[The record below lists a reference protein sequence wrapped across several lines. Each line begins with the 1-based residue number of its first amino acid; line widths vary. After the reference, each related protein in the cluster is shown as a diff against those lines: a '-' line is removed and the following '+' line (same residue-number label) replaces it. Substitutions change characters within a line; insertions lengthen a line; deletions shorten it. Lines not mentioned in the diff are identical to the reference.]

1 MFFNLFKTKV
11 SKVDTLF
18 LAHYVDVKVFYTM
31 QFNKVPCVSFIP
43 ELDTSK
49 VFEYI
54 DNQYR
59 DQITGIYQHNF
70 FDHAEQ
76 KLFFNNCIFVLKD
89 NRMIEAGNNFCQV
102 LYTTKQYAWAQN
114 ILKEFAKFRLNESV
128 NERLIGFARNYNM
141 N

>member
-1 MFFNLFKTKV
+1 MFFNLFKTKA
-11 SKVDTLF
+11 SKVNTLF

-49 VFEYI
+49 VFEYM
-54 DNQYR
+54 DRQYR
-59 DQITGIYQHNF
+59 KQIKGIYQHNF
-70 FDHAEQ
+70 FDHSEQ

-89 NRMIEAGNNFCQV
+89 NRMIEAGNTFCHV
-102 LYTTKQYAWAQN
+102 LYTTKQYKWAQE
-114 ILKEFAKFRLNESV
+114 IAREFAKFRLEESV
-128 NERLIGFARNYNM
+128 NEKLIGAARNYNM